1 MVGFFALASVCAYNL
16 VPEPGAFVQPLG
28 WPAPVYPFAGN
39 PPTAAGRALGRA
51 LFYEPGLSRDSSIS
65 CASCHA
71 PAMAFTHAD
80 HRVSHGIAG
89 RLGSRNAPG
98 LFNLAWNTS
107 FHWDGGVNHLETQA
121 VNPLTHSA
129 EMDASLP
136 LLVARLNASAAYRG
150 RFYRAF
156 ADSVVTTP
164 RLLKALAQFTVSLES
179 FNSKYDKYVRHE
191 PGGDFT
197 DQELNGLTLFRA
209 SCASCHREPLFNNN
223 SFANNGLPLDS
234 LYNDQGRAA
243 ITGRAADRYQF
254 RVPTLRNIELTAPY
268 MHDGRFQRLR
278 EVLRHYTTGIRPGP
292 TLALELHKPL
302 LLSPNEQKDILAFLL
317 TLTDRE
323 FVNNPAYQ
331 YPHSFPPQ
339 NVMLSEGGAE
349 ASLPRK

>member
-1 MVGFFALASVCAYNL
+1 MCAAKLIRWGLLLSAWGSVCAYNL
-16 VPEPGAFVQPLG
+16 APEPGAFVQPLG
-28 WPAPVYPFAGN
+28 WPAPTYRFQNN
-39 PPTAAGRALGRA
+39 PATPAGRALGRV
-51 LFYEPGLSRDSSIS
+51 LFYEPALSRDSSIS

-89 RLGSRNAPG
+89 RLGTRNAPG
-98 LFNLAWNTS
+98 LFNLAWNTA

-121 VNPLTHSA
+121 LNPLTQHA

-136 LLVARLNASAAYRG
+136 QLLLRLNASGAYRG

-156 ADSVVTTP
+156 ADSVATTP
-164 RLLKALAQFTVSLES
+164 RLLKALAQFTGSLES

-191 PGGDFT
+191 PGGELSS
-197 DQELNGLTLFRA
+197 QELQGLTLFRA
-209 SCASCHREPLFNNN
+209 SCASCHREPLFTNNG
-223 SFANNGLPLDS
+223 FANNGLPVDS

-243 ITGRAADRYQF
+243 ITGRPADRYQF
-254 RVPTLRNIELTAPY
+254 RVPTLRNIELTSPY

-278 EVLRHYTTGIRPGP
+278 DVLRHYASGIQPGA
-292 TLALELHKPL
+292 TLAPELHRPL
-302 LLSPNEQKDILAFLL
+302 LLSGNDQKDILAFLL

-331 YPHSFPPQ
+331 YPPP
-339 NVMLSEGGAE
+339 E
-349 ASLPRK
+349 

>member
-1 MVGFFALASVCAYNL
+1 MPAAKLMRWGVLLSALVSVCAYNL
-16 VPEPGAFVQPLG
+16 APEPGAFVQPPG
-28 WPAPVYPFAGN
+28 WPAPVYRFANN
-39 PPTAAGRALGRA
+39 PATAAGRELGRA
-51 LFYEPGLSRDSSIS
+51 LFYEPALSRDSSIS

-89 RLGSRNAPG
+89 RLGTRNAPS
-98 LFNLAWNTS
+98 LFNLAWSTS

-121 VNPLTHSA
+121 VNPLTHPQ
-129 EMDASLP
+129 EMDAALP
-136 LLVARLNASAAYRG
+136 QLLARLNASPAYRG

-156 ADSVVTTP
+156 ADSLITTP

-191 PGGDFT
+191 PGGEFSA
-197 DQELNGLTLFRA
+197 QELNGLTLFRA
-209 SCASCHREPLFNNN
+209 NCASCHREPLFTNNG
-223 SFANNGLPLDS
+223 FANNGLPVDS
-234 LYNDQGRAA
+234 LYHDQGRAA
-243 ITGRAADRYQF
+243 ITGRPADRYQF
-254 RVPTLRNIELTAPY
+254 RVPTLRNIELTSPY

-292 TLALELHKPL
+292 TLAPELRLPL
-302 LLSPNEQKDILAFLL
+302 VLTANEQKDVLAFLL

-331 YPHSFPPQ
+331 YTRPY
-339 NVMLSEGGAE
+339 
-349 ASLPRK
+349 

>member
-1 MVGFFALASVCAYNL
+1 MSVAKVFRWALGLSALGSVCAYNL
-16 VPEPGAFVQPLG
+16 APEPGAFVQPLG
-28 WPAPVYPFAGN
+28 WPAPVYRFANN
-39 PPTAAGRALGRA
+39 PGTAAGRELGRM
-51 LFYEPGLSRDSSIS
+51 LFYEPALSRDSSIS

-80 HRVSHGIAG
+80 HRVSHGMAG

-121 VNPLTHSA
+121 VNPLTHPN

-136 LLVARLNASAAYRG
+136 QLLVRLNASPAYRA

-179 FNSKYDKYVRHE
+179 SNSKYDKYVRHE
-191 PGGDFT
+191 PGGEFT
-197 DQELNGLTLFRA
+197 DQELSGLTLFRA
-209 SCASCHREPLFNNN
+209 NCASCHREPLFTNNG
-223 SFANNGLPLDS
+223 FANNGLPVDS
-234 LYNDQGRAA
+234 LYNDLGRAA
-243 ITGRAADRYQF
+243 ITGRPADRYQF
-254 RVPTLRNIELTAPY
+254 RVPTLRNIELTSPY

-278 EVLRHYTTGIRPGP
+278 EVLRHYTTGIQPGP
-292 TLALELHKPL
+292 TLAPELQQPL
-302 LLSPNEQKDILAFLL
+302 LLSPNQQKDILAFLL
-317 TLTDRE
+317 TLTDRD

-331 YPHSFPPQ
+331 YQP
-339 NVMLSEGGAE
+339 ND
-349 ASLPRK
+349 